1 MPKRQKSAETR
12 AKEKN
17 LRSQLQQN
25 KLKMQQISDKMVAE
39 KRSMTPEEETEMA
52 NLHPTTCPRRSAQT
66 VTKLQQRFCTVCVI
80 CAACPKSTAICVL
93 LVILTV

>member
-25 KLKMQQISDKMVAE
+25 KLKMQQISDKIVAE
-39 KRSMTPEEETEMA
+39 KRSMTPE
-52 NLHPTTCPRRSAQT
+52 
-66 VTKLQQRFCTVCVI
+66 
-80 CAACPKSTAICVL
+80 
-93 LVILTV
+93 